1 MSPLGFEPR
10 RAGRL
15 PPCRAVWRVEASA
28 DILWADIG
36 IDCEIGGVYQREH
49 P

>member
-1 MSPLGFEPR
+1 MRPLGFEPSSAALSTSY
-10 RAGRL
+10 RA
-15 PPCRAVWRVEASA
+15 WWWVEASA

-36 IDCEIGGVYQREH
+36 IDCEIGGIYQREY